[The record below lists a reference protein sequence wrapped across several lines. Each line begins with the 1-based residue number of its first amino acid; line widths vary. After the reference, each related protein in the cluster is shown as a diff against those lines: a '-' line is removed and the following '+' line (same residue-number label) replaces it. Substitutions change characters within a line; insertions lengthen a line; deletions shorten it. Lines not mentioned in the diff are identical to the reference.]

1 MGRAKALC
9 PSYSLHKSTNQ
20 ARVRVEGRD
29 IYLGPYNSPES
40 RQRYAEILAQLTA
53 GKAVSVPAVSRGAAA
68 ADPGVTVNELV
79 AAFLQHAD
87 GHYVKDGKQTSEVH
101 CLKSAVRP
109 LVEMFGFTPADDFG
123 PLKLSAV
130 REQMVA
136 AGWCRRGVN
145 QGVKRIRIVF
155 RWGVSREMVSPLALS
170 RLESL
175 QPLLR
180 GRTTAPDNDPKQPA
194 TEEQIQAV
202 LPFVSDLVADL
213 IQVQRLTGARAG
225 ELLAMTPG
233 RLDRSKAVWL
243 FNVAGHKTAHHGH
256 KRTVAIGPKAQRL
269 LAGRLL
275 GLADDDVVF
284 PIRRDSYT
292 LAVRRACLLHNRRN
306 PGQKILP
313 WTPHQL
319 RHAKAA
325 EVRERHGLEAVQSVL
340 GHSTL
345 AMSEHYAPAVLQ
357 RAVAA
362 AAEAG

>member
-1 MGRAKALC
+1 MPRNSNPV
-9 PSYSLHKSTNQ
+9 PSYLLHKQSGQ
-20 ARVRVEGRD
+20 ARVRVHGRD
-29 IYLGPYNSPES
+29 VLLGPYNSRES
-40 RQRYAEILAQLTA
+40 RQRYAEILTQLTA

-87 GHYVKDGKQTSEVH
+87 GHYVKDGKQTSEVD
-101 CLKSAVRP
+101 CLKSVVRP
-109 LVEMFGFTPADDFG
+109 LVDLFGFLPADEFG
-123 PLKLSAV
+123 PLKLQVV
-130 REQMVA
+130 REQMVV
-136 AGWCRRGVN
+136 AGWCRNNVN
-145 QGVKRIRIVF
+145 RSVSRIRSIF
-155 RWGVSREMVSPLALS
+155 KWGVSREMVNPLTLT
-170 RLESL
+170 RLQSL

-180 GRTTAPDNDPKQPA
+180 GRTSAHDNDPKQPA
-194 TEEQIQAV
+194 TDEQIQAV

-225 ELLAMTPG
+225 ELLAMTPA
-233 RLDRSKAVWL
+233 RLDRSKSVWL

-340 GHSTL
+340 GHSTF